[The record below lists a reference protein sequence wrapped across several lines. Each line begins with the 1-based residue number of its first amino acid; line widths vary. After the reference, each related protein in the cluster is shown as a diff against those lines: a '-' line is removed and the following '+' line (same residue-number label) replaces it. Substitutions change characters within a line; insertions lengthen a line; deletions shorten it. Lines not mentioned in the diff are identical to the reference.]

1 MFRAKCFYTF
11 GCGLKIGNL
20 VADSFAELQE
30 KVATVMESS
39 FKIEKI
45 IYNYPSGRTFTKV
58 F

>member
-11 GCGLKIGNL
+11 SCWLKIGNF

-45 IYNYPSGRTFTKV
+45 IYNYPSGKTFTKI